1 MPVTTAALWTEIS
14 ADPKALGYAGQ
25 SDGGVESLINAKTG
39 PGAAPLDIPGMLVT
53 RNAFAYVF
61 APAALQLETWTR
73 TEPTN
78 ATYLKYADWYAML
91 KGSAATNVAI
101 SGAIA
106 ALLQEMVGDGLITQ
120 AALTALTT
128 VLGSRA
134 EVLGQPGDYID
145 HLQVAAARQYGA
157 TL

>member
-1 MPVTTAALWTEIS
+1 MITAAALWTEIS
-14 ADPKALGYAGQ
+14 TDPAHVGYAGQ
-25 SDGGVESLINAKTG
+25 SDGGIETLINATTG
-39 PGAAPLDIPGMLVT
+39 PGAGTLNVPGMLVT

-61 APAALQLETWTR
+61 APAALQLEIWTR
-73 TEPTN
+73 TQPTN

-106 ALLQEMVGDGLITQ
+106 ALLQEMVSDGLITQ

-128 VLGSRA
+128 VQGSRA
-134 EVLGQPGDYID
+134 EVLGQQGDYID
-145 HLQVAAARQYGA
+145 HLQVATARQYGA